1 MKQTNSTSK
10 ILIGAV
16 IFLVTIA
23 AIIFGFFVLRHYYS
37 KSYVLTA
44 SIKNLNEEREN
55 SSKSKEVF
63 LENKPAIDILNAHTI
78 TSESQIPMLVE
89 SLEAYALDLEISVD
103 IKTINL
109 EQKSKV
115 AKVLEPTNTAP
126 DTKNLAPGDTTVKKE
141 VGRNIIIETASN
153 GDFDKL
159 LKLLQLFENGDYLA
173 NVDSYSLRQVM
184 VLEPTRSDGEPIYRD
199 IRGNEEIPEDA
210 ILTWSLD
217 AKLLIPT
224 KIK

>member
-1 MKQTNSTSK
+1 MKSNNSTSK
-10 ILIGAV
+10 ILIGVV
-16 IFLVTIA
+16 IFLITIA

-44 SIKNLNEEREN
+44 SIKNLNEERDN

-63 LENKPAIDILNAHTI
+63 LENKSAIDILNSHTI
-78 TSESQIPMLVE
+78 TSESQIPLLVE

-103 IKTINL
+103 IKTITL

-115 AKVLEPTNTAP
+115 AKVLEPTSTTP
-126 DTKNLAPGDTTVKKE
+126 DTKNLASEDTTVKKE

-224 KIK
+224 KIQ